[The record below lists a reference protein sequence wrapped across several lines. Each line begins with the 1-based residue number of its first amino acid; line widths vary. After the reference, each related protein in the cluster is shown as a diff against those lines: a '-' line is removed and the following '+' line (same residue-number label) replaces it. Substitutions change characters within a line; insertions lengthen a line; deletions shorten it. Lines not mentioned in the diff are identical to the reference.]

1 MGERFAAEVEHAIEQ
16 LLMHPKI
23 GAPDESG
30 FRKWVLDTF
39 PYNLRY
45 SERDDLVYILVVE
58 SQHRRPGYWK
68 ARVARKPQRTRTRVK
83 RRTSCRHH
91 VRAPVAT
98 DVESTKWTGSLALRN
113 S

>member
-1 MGERFAAEVEHAIEQ
+1 MRYEFHPEAEVDLVETILYYETQALGLGGRFVSEVEHAIEQ
-16 LLMHPKI
+16 LLKHPKI

-45 SERDDLVYILVVE
+45 SENDDVVYILVVE

-68 ARVARKPQRTRTRVK
+68 DRVTR
-83 RRTSCRHH
+83 
-91 VRAPVAT
+91 
-98 DVESTKWTGSLALRN
+98 
-113 S
+113 

>member
-1 MGERFAAEVEHAIEQ
+1 MRYEFHPEAEVDLVETILYYETQALGLGERFAAEVEHAIEQ
-16 LLMHPKI
+16 LLKYPKI

-45 SERDDLVYILVVE
+45 SESDDLVYILVVE

-68 ARVARKPQRTRTRVK
+68 ARVAR
-83 RRTSCRHH
+83 
-91 VRAPVAT
+91 
-98 DVESTKWTGSLALRN
+98 
-113 S
+113 